1 MNKAAFKQRKMMKL
15 RLSVHRAFT
24 LIELL
29 VVIAII
35 AILAAMLL
43 PVLAK
48 AKEKAKRINCIS
60 NLRQWGIA
68 LQIYAGDADSGI
80 PRDGTSGTT
89 HGVSAGGQWPG
100 PNLTANDGTS
110 NDSYAWFTQLPPLIA
125 EKPLGSYT
133 SNAVHNA
140 MQNSQI
146 LPFPGGGGKI
156 WHCPSATM
164 TAGDFAALD
173 ADDPAHD
180 DLGFF
185 SYNMNID
192 LKSQDANYG
201 TKFDYTYPAMPKTT
215 NIRSP
220 SATVFMFDVLFSQT
234 LEGGSFDGVNPA
246 ARWRQFASRHSNG
259 SIINFIDSHVDYYK
273 TLVVTNG
280 GTSSGTVQEA
290 PGSPLIWNPPFRQL
304 HP

>member
-1 MNKAAFKQRKMMKL
+1 MDIFENRG
-15 RLSVHRAFT
+15 RTYRAFT

-43 PVLAK
+43 PALAK
-48 AKEKAKRINCIS
+48 AKSKAKQINCVS

-68 LQIYAGDADSGI
+68 LQVYAGDANSAIPCDGMSGAI
-80 PRDGTSGTT
+80 HGTT
-89 HGVSAGGQWPG
+89 GGGVWPG
-100 PNLTANDGTS
+100 PNVTANDGTP
-110 NDSYAWFTQLPPLIA
+110 NDSYAWFTELPPLVA
-125 EKPLGSYT
+125 EKPLGYYT

-140 MQNSQI
+140 SQNSQI
-146 LPFPGGGGKI
+146 LPYPGGVGKM
-156 WHCPSATM
+156 WQCPGASM
-164 TAGDFAALD
+164 TASDFAALD
-173 ADDPAHD
+173 SDNPAHD

-201 TKFDYTYPAMPKTT
+201 TKYDYTYPAMPKTT
-215 NIRSP
+215 SIHKP
-220 SATVFMFDVLFSQT
+220 SATVFMFDVLFSPA

-246 ARWRQFASRHSNG
+246 GRWRSYASRHSAG
-259 SIINFIDSHVDYYK
+259 GEINFLDGHVEYFK

-280 GTSSGTVQEA
+280 GTASSTAQEYSGT
-290 PGSPLIWNPPFRQL
+290 PLIWNPPFRDKF
-304 HP
+304 P